1 MLTVGAFTPSQCA
14 IRVGRTGWSSAA
26 MQKIVSR

>member
-1 MLTVGAFTPSQCA
+1 MLTVGAFTPSHWA
-14 IRVGRTGWSSAA
+14 IRLGRTGSSSVA